1 MQKKLSSIIIDNIFL
16 IIATFLVCFVW
27 VRYHVHNNILILVY
41 SSILTFVICSIFHIF
56 YQKKQKKLNFN
67 KKERK
72 NIENLTFFLIFL
84 SQEDKIKYFKNALK
98 SKGLNVTNQNN
109 FLVFNDYIL
118 SINYSTTCSNQ
129 NNIIETIIKISSGN
143 FNKQNIIIC
152 SPSFN
157 DEAIKLVKKIYQ
169 YKIILLDEKDVY
181 NKLFKQLNLQ
191 TEHIKNK
198 LTKKQ
203 KVFDL
208 LNIAFNR
215 KRFKGYLISALI
227 LLISSYFLRYNI
239 YYLIF
244 STILSFFAV
253 FSYFNNFFNKKTT
266 DIFENTNSLDKKE
279 N

>member
-98 SKGLNVTNQNN
+98 IKGLNVTNQNN